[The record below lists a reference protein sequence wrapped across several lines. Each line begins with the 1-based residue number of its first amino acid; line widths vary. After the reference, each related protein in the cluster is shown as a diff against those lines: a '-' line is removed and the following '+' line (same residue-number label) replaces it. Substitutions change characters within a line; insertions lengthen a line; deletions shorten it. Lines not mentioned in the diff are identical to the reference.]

1 MKAHWRSMFTLT
13 DYFLMACSLSLPF
26 HSLQIAGP
34 SQGLRV
40 QVDKPHP
47 ASVASTQPV
56 VAGCALQVVRHCSN
70 DSFEAAGLDSLCP
83 IVHHAHLC
91 YAQLV
96 LLYIGQPK
104 FGAHC
109 TGDRFSICAGR
120 LSQHWQFY
128 KPLQACDTPLGSE
141 NNNFF
146 KWLFTKTAI
155 SVIGG
160 WKSGL
165 DLSPSL
171 LLISFTDAW

>member
-1 MKAHWRSMFTLT
+1 MCIIGLT
-13 DYFLMACSLSLPF
+13 ISLSLQLGF
-26 HSLQIAGP
+26 YYFSLLGP

-104 FGAHC
+104 FGAQV
-109 TGDRFSICAGR
+109 TGSVFVLAGSHNIGSSTSLYKLVTRLLEARTITFS
-120 LSQHWQFY
+120 S
-128 KPLQACDTPLGSE
+128 D
-141 NNNFF
+141 
-146 KWLFTKTAI
+146 
-155 SVIGG
+155 
-160 WKSGL
+160 
-165 DLSPSL
+165 SL
-171 LLISFTDAW
+171 RKRQSL